1 METKNKTPTPTEET
15 QEFLIK
21 LEIIKI
27 RADIRDMITKTY
39 FNERQILRHVYK
51 ELGKTLKL

>member
-1 METKNKTPTPTEET
+1 METKNKTPTDET

-27 RADIRDMITKTY
+27 RADIRDMITKPY